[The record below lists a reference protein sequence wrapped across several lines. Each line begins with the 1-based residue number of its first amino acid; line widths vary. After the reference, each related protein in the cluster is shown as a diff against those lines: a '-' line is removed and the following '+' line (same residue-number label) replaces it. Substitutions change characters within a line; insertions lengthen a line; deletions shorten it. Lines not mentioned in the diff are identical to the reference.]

1 MLLFTSFEAVFF
13 LQFLCSLFS
22 LPEMNYN
29 QLQSKPET
37 KDKWT
42 KKSSNSSWRSLA
54 FKLGL
59 KENDIVNISVRVL
72 IIVTAIL

>member
-1 MLLFTSFEAVFF
+1 MLPFTSFEAVFF

-42 KKSSNSSWRSLA
+42 KKSSNSS
-54 FKLGL
+54 
-59 KENDIVNISVRVL
+59 
-72 IIVTAIL
+72 